1 MLVNWLGDYTKL
13 VKDKNT
19 RLTNTLQN
27 IKQLTPQNKQINY
40 EWTMRLQ
47 DKRQQEV
54 ETYRTLIKEITEKLK
69 EMEKEID
76 NYSELI
82 DDVTEEYK

>member
-27 IKQLTPQNKQINY
+27 IKQLTSQNKQINY
-40 EWTMRLQ
+40 EWTMSLQ

-82 DDVTEEYK
+82 DDVSEEYK

>member
-1 MLVNWLGDYTKL
+1 MFVNWLGDYTKL

-19 RLTNTLQN
+19 RLTNTLKN
-27 IKQLTPQNKQINY
+27 IKQLTNENKQTNY
-40 EWTMRLQ
+40 EWSMSLQ
-47 DKRQQEV
+47 DKRRQEV
-54 ETYRTLIKEITEKLK
+54 EYYRTLIKDITEKLK

-82 DDVTEEYK
+82 DVVAEEYK

>member
-1 MLVNWLGDYTKL
+1 MFVNWLGDYTKL

-19 RLTNTLQN
+19 MLTNTLKN
-27 IKQLTPQNKQINY
+27 IKQLTSEQKQVNY
-40 EWTMRLQ
+40 EWTMSLQ

-82 DDVTEEYK
+82 DDVAEEYK

>member
-1 MLVNWLGDYTKL
+1 MFVNWLGDYTKL
-13 VKDKNT
+13 VKDKNM
-19 RLTNTLQN
+19 RLTNTLKN
-27 IKQLTPQNKQINY
+27 IKQLTKERKQINY
-40 EWTMRLQ
+40 EWTMSLQ

-54 ETYRTLIKEITEKLK
+54 EYYRTLIKDITEKLK

-82 DDVTEEYK
+82 DDVSEEYK

>member
-1 MLVNWLGDYTKL
+1 MFVNWLGDYTKL

-19 RLTNTLQN
+19 MLTNTLKN
-27 IKQLTPQNKQINY
+27 IKQLTKERKQINY
-40 EWTMRLQ
+40 EWTMSLQ

-82 DDVTEEYK
+82 DDVAEEYK

>member
-1 MLVNWLGDYTKL
+1 MFVNWLGDYTKL

-19 RLTNTLQN
+19 MLTNTLKN
-27 IKQLTPQNKQINY
+27 IKQLTKERKQINY
-40 EWTMRLQ
+40 EWTMSLQ

-54 ETYRTLIKEITEKLK
+54 ETYRTLIKGITEKLK

-82 DDVTEEYK
+82 DDVSEEYK

>member
-1 MLVNWLGDYTKL
+1 MFVNWLGDYTKL

-19 RLTNTLQN
+19 MLTNTLKN
-27 IKQLTPQNKQINY
+27 IKQLTKERKQINY
-40 EWTMRLQ
+40 EWTMSLQ

-54 ETYRTLIKEITEKLK
+54 EIYRTLIKDITEKLK

-82 DDVTEEYK
+82 DDVSEEYK

>member
-1 MLVNWLGDYTKL
+1 MFVNWLGDYTKL

-19 RLTNTLQN
+19 RLTNTLKN
-27 IKQLTPQNKQINY
+27 IKQLTKERKQINY
-40 EWTMRLQ
+40 EWSMSLQ
-47 DKRQQEV
+47 DKRRQEV
-54 ETYRTLIKEITEKLK
+54 EYYRTLIKDITEKLK

-82 DDVTEEYK
+82 DVVAEEYK